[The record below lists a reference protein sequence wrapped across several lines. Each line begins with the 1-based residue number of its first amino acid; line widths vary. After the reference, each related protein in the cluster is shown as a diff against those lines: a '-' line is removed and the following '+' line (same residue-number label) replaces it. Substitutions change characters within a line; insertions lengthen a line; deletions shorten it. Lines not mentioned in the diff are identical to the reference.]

1 MHDHSHGNETMV
13 GNNEERW
20 TTGKGRKQG
29 LCILVGAQFKE
40 THVLADTDLTTQ
52 DVYTLLCI
60 NSSSSE

>member
-1 MHDHSHGNETMV
+1 MHDHSRGNETMV
-13 GNNEERW
+13 GSKEERW

-29 LCILVGAQFKE
+29 LGILVGAQFKE